1 MGLFDFMKKKGIE
14 LTAPAE
20 GECVPLSQVN
30 DPTFSEEILGK
41 GVAVIPENG
50 TICAPADGEVSTVFP
65 TGHAVALTTPDGVEV
80 LIHIGLDTV
89 KLEGKHFSIKAQ
101 TGQKTADVIVCFK
114 FRVVLGKRRYQ
125 PCKLR
130 CGCSVCQV
138 IIIIG
143 HSFGILSFLF
153 QFVCHLDFILPRRKN
168 CILEEL

>member
-89 KLEGKHFSIKAQ
+89 KLEGKHFFIKAQ
-101 TGQKTADVIVCFK
+101 TGQKVKRGDVLIEADIDAIRKDGYDCITPMIICNTSDFSSVTARTGIHVKPGDVC
-114 FRVVLGKRRYQ
+114 
-125 PCKLR
+125 
-130 CGCSVCQV
+130 
-138 IIIIG
+138 
-143 HSFGILSFLF
+143 
-153 QFVCHLDFILPRRKN
+153 
-168 CILEEL
+168 LEIAK

>member
-65 TGHAVALTTPDGVEV
+65 TGHAVALTTPDGV
-80 LIHIGLDTV
+80 
-89 KLEGKHFSIKAQ
+89 
-101 TGQKTADVIVCFK
+101 
-114 FRVVLGKRRYQ
+114 
-125 PCKLR
+125 
-130 CGCSVCQV
+130 
-138 IIIIG
+138 
-143 HSFGILSFLF
+143 
-153 QFVCHLDFILPRRKN
+153 
-168 CILEEL
+168 